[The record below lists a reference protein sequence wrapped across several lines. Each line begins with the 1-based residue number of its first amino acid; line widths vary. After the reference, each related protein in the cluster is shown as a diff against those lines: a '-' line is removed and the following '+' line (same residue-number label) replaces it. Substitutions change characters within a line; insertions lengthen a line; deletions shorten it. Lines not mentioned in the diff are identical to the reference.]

1 MKRVLIVVAHPD
13 DEVLGCGGTIAKLV
27 DQNCR
32 VKVIF
37 LSDGE
42 SSRLNKKSLKK
53 NNYRRNCAIKA
64 MKVLG
69 VKDYIFDDFPDNEFD
84 KISLL
89 TITKKIESEVKRF
102 NPDTIFTHYNG
113 DLNIDHQIT
122 SKAVLTACRP
132 KIKNNVKLILFFE
145 ILSSTEWNVVSKKN
159 LFNPNWYED
168 ITKYIK
174 IKIRAIKCY
183 KSELR
188 KSPHSRSIET
198 LKALSIVRGSSS
210 GVQNAEAFQLGRKI

>member
-102 NPDTIFTHYNG
+102 NPDTIFTHHNG

-198 LKALSIVRGSSS
+198 LKALSIFRGSSS
-210 GVQNAEAFQLGRKI
+210 GVHNAEAFQLGRKI